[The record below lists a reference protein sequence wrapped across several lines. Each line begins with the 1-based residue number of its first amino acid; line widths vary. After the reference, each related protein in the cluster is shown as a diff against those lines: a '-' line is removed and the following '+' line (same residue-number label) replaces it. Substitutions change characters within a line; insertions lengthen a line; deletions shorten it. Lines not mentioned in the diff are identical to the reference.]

1 MDRFNSNVPCILDL
15 CEIVLKESNGHSVP
29 LRTYILIYIVI
40 KTESTHEPHTGRA
53 KNIAGIKWLYSTI
66 SYFLIQMCPRP
77 SAALDLYRI
86 TKPKLEKRVTRLQTK
101 LQDGHSKKTLRLFP
115 ISRAHLQAWFSMRH
129 QSKQWCLS
137 YHPRAG
143 ISVPGYWLSYF
154 CASISTTA
162 KHLNHIFT
170 RKTHTVSAIS
180 APPNT
185 HNSHD

>member
-101 LQDGHSKKTLRLFP
+101 LQDGHSKETP
-115 ISRAHLQAWFSMRH
+115 
-129 QSKQWCLS
+129 
-137 YHPRAG
+137 
-143 ISVPGYWLSYF
+143 
-154 CASISTTA
+154 
-162 KHLNHIFT
+162 
-170 RKTHTVSAIS
+170 
-180 APPNT
+180 
-185 HNSHD
+185 

>member
-154 CASISTTA
+154 CAPIPTTA

-170 RKTHTVSAIS
+170 RKTHTVSAMS